1 MAKTPEQPAVV
12 EKSPAPV
19 TQSDIQTFLA
29 TLIKSKQL
37 PAHIKTVEE
46 AFTVAQM
53 GKELGFPTMQSFH
66 YIIPIQGKLSLSAKA
81 IGALLRK
88 GGVQYTTIE
97 DGVWVYQDGTTSTI
111 IKAAEEGIRPIDQR
125 TTILFIRDG
134 IEERCSFTWKDA
146 EKQGLTTKDNW
157 KRMPKEMLYARC
169 IAKGANRIGSDL
181 LLGLYAVE
189 ELADSFSIN
198 ESHITRNED
207 GSIAAIIE
215 DTTHTE
221 VK

>member
-1 MAKTPEQPAVV
+1 MSEQSLT
-12 EKSPAPV
+12 KPV
-19 TQSDIQTFLA
+19 STDDFKIFLE

-37 PAHIKTVEE
+37 PGHIKSVEE

-53 GKELGFPTMQSFH
+53 GRELGFPTMQAFH

-81 IGALLRK
+81 TGALLRK
-88 GGVQYTTIE
+88 GGVKFYTLE
-97 DGVWVYQDGTTSTI
+97 DGVFIYADGSIEANKKPGT
-111 IKAAEEGIRPIDQR
+111 ELPVDQR
-125 TTILFIRDG
+125 TTIMFIRDG
-134 IEERCSFTWKDA
+134 LEERCTFTWQDA
-146 EKQGLTTKDNW
+146 AKQGLTTKDNW

-169 IAKGANRIGSDL
+169 LARGANRIGADL
-181 LLGLYAVE
+181 LLGLYVVE

-198 ESHITRNED
+198 ESHIRRNED

-215 DTTHTE
+215 DTNHEE

>member
-1 MAKTPEQPAVV
+1 MSDTPVKVNQD
-12 EKSPAPV
+12 
-19 TQSDIQTFLA
+19 DIKNFL
-29 TLIKSKQL
+29 TSLINSKQL
-37 PAHIKTVEE
+37 PTHIKNVEE
-46 AFTVAQM
+46 AFTIAQM
-53 GKELGFPTMQSFH
+53 GRELGFATMQSFH

-97 DGVWVYQDGTTSTI
+97 DGIWVYTDASTSI
-111 IKAAEEGIRPIDQR
+111 VLKAGDEKPMDQR

-134 IEERCSFTWKDA
+134 REERCSFTWKDA
-146 EKQGLTTKDNW
+146 EKQGLTSKDNW

-169 IAKGANRIGSDL
+169 LAKGANRIGSDL

-198 ESHITRNED
+198 ESHIRRNED
-207 GSIAAIIE
+207 GSIASII
-215 DTTHTE
+215 DTEHTE

>member
-1 MAKTPEQPAVV
+1 MAKTTEKPVV
-12 EKSPAPV
+12 VAEKSPAPIA
-19 TQSDIQTFLA
+19 QSDLQAFLG

-88 GGVQYTTIE
+88 GGVQYTTQE
-97 DGVWVYQDGTTSTI
+97 DGVWVYQDGSTSPI
-111 IKAAEEGIRPIDQR
+111 VKSGDERPIDQR
-125 TTILFIRDG
+125 TTIMFIRDG
-134 IEERCSFTWKDA
+134 MEERCSFTWKDA

-207 GSIAAIIE
+207 GTIAAII
-215 DTTHTE
+215 DTEHTE

>member
-1 MAKTPEQPAVV
+1 MAETSVV
-12 EKSPAPV
+12 KPV
-19 TQSDIQTFLA
+19 TQSELQTFLG

-37 PAHIKTVEE
+37 PVHIKTVEE

-88 GGVQYTTIE
+88 GGVKYTTME
-97 DGVWVYQDGTTSTI
+97 DGVWIYADGTASVI
-111 IKAAEEGIRPIDQR
+111 VKQGDEKPIDQR

-134 IEERCSFTWKDA
+134 IEERCSFSWKDA

-198 ESHITRNED
+198 ENHIQRNED
-207 GSIAAIIE
+207 GTIAAIIE
-215 DTTHTE
+215 DVNHEE
-221 VK
+221 VKPTKK

>member
-1 MAKTPEQPAVV
+1 MA
-12 EKSPAPV
+12 
-19 TQSDIQTFLA
+19 
-29 TLIKSKQL
+29 
-37 PAHIKTVEE
+37 E
-46 AFTVAQM
+46 AFTIAQM
-53 GKELGFPTMQSFH
+53 GKELGFPTMQAFH

-88 GGVQYTTIE
+88 GGVRYITQE
-97 DGVWVYQDGTTSTI
+97 DGVWVYADGSTSTI
-111 IKAAEEGIRPIDQR
+111 IKPGDEKPIDQR
-125 TTILFIRDG
+125 TTILFLRDG
-134 IEERCSFTWKDA
+134 MEERCSFSWKDA

-169 IAKGANRIGSDL
+169 VAKGANRIGSDL
-181 LLGLYAVE
+181 LLGLYAIE

-207 GSIAAIIE
+207 GTIASII
-215 DTTHTE
+215 DTEATV